1 MLPLPDPERETR
13 PDWRR
18 VTRAQ
23 PCPICEH
30 DTWCTVAPDGS
41 AVRCKRIASE
51 RGVPGEDGLAWLH
64 VLANRDAQPLPR
76 RTRLRVAP
84 PPRDLRPL
92 AEQWQRALTADRL
105 AELAAA
111 LGLDPAALTA
121 IGCGWNGV
129 SYSFPMHDANDRVVG
144 IRLRCPRT
152 GRKFAYTGSKEGV
165 FRAESTVGGMLLL
178 PEGATDTAAAFQLG
192 FDAVGRPSCTG
203 GTRIVAQLVRGRDV
217 VVVVDRDEPGIRGG
231 ESLACAITPYVT
243 SLRVIVPPEPHKD
256 LRDWLRAGATHD
268 DVHAYV
274 EAHLPR
280 RLTTH
285 VRVKP

>member
-1 MLPLPDPERETR
+1 MTASHSYGAAV
-13 PDWRR
+13 DWRR
-18 VTRAQ
+18 VTRAE

-30 DTWCTVAPDGS
+30 DSWCTVAPDKS
-41 AVRCKRIASE
+41 AVRCKRIATEKSI
-51 RGVPGEDGLAWLH
+51 PGEDGAAWLH
-64 VLANRDAQPLPR
+64 VLAHRDTQPPPR
-76 RTRLRVAP
+76 RHRVRVAP
-84 PPRDLRPL
+84 EPKDLRPL
-92 AEQWQRALTADRL
+92 AEQWQRALSAERL
-105 AELAAA
+105 AWLAGILA
-111 LGLDPAALTA
+111 LDSAALTA
-121 IGCGWNGV
+121 IGCGWNGS

-165 FRAESTVGGMLLL
+165 FRAPRTVNGVLLL
-178 PEGATDTAAAFQLG
+178 PEGASDTAAAFQLG

-217 VVVVDRDEPGIRGG
+217 VVLLDRDEPGIRGG

-243 SLRVIVPPEPHKD
+243 SLRVVVPPEPHKD
-256 LRDWLRAGATHD
+256 LRDWLRAGATHQA
-268 DVHAYV
+268 VHAHI